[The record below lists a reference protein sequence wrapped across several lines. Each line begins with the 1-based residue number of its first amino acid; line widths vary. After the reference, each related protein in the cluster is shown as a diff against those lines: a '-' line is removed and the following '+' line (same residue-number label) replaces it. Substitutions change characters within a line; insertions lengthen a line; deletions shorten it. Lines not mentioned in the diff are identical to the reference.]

1 MNKLKVKK
9 LHNDA
14 ILPQYATTG
23 AACFDLHACE
33 TVVYGSGKSA
43 VIDTGL
49 AFEVPEGYA
58 LMIYSRSGHGFNNG
72 WRLAN
77 SVGVVDS
84 DFRGSVK
91 VKLVSDRAPIES
103 IRAGDRVAQAMLVP
117 VPQYEIIEAG
127 QLSDT
132 ERGDGG
138 FGSTV
143 AK

>member
-23 AACFDLHACE
+23 AAFDLHACE

-58 LMIYSRSGHGFNNG
+58 LMIYSRGHGFNNG

-91 VKLVSDRAPIES
+91 VKLVSDRACVTPS
-103 IRAGDRVAQAMLVP
+103 RCRTGRNRLRRASAEVVLV
-117 VPQYEIIEAG
+117 
-127 QLSDT
+127 
-132 ERGDGG
+132 DGG
-138 FGSTV
+138 RQSQS
-143 AK
+143 

>member
-1 MNKLKVKK
+1 MKLKVKK
-9 LHNDA
+9 LHNNA

-49 AFEVPEGYA
+49 GFEVPEGFV
-58 LMIYSRSGHGFNNG
+58 LLIYSRSGHGFNQG

-77 SVGVVDS
+77 AVGVIDS

-103 IRAGDRVAQAMLVP
+103 IQAGDRIAQAMLVAAP
-117 VPQYEIIEAG
+117 RVEFFEVD
-127 QLSDT
+127 QLSET
-132 ERGDGG
+132 LRGNGG
-138 FGSTV
+138 FGSTGQ
-143 AK
+143 